1 LSDLR
6 IDSKDLQILK
16 ILVNN
21 CRTSYRS
28 IGQTLGI
35 STNTAKKRVNNL
47 VSSKVIEQFTTVLN
61 FSILGY
67 ESVLSILLRY
77 DNDKGKDDDIEQRI
91 TKYLEKWGNV
101 YIHICA
107 IGGFSAFGVALKGR
121 KSQTKSNDIIGS
133 LRKDLLNGLGR
144 NILLLDLFAGEPL
157 SEISKNFKLLE
168 IDLKI
173 MRCLLA
179 DPRMNYLDIAKK
191 VSSSQRTII
200 RRFEKLLSN
209 HIIINFGI
217 IHNPSKMKGYNYF
230 SIIVKTE
237 VGQSMDVMKQI
248 TYSELNNYILRLAS
262 FNFENA
268 IIINFHSENVLD
280 IESILNKVK
289 TFYGVKKVDAFQP
302 SRIRL
307 FQDWI
312 RKEIDTKLQNM
323 GNAGETRLG
332 L

>member
-1 LSDLR
+1 LTTNKKYGKSSLFIFRKDLR
-6 IDSKDLQILK
+6 IED
-16 ILVNN
+16 
-21 CRTSYRS
+21 
-28 IGQTLGI
+28 
-35 STNTAKKRVNNL
+35 NTGLLNAL
-47 VSSKVIEQFTTVLN
+47 LLSEKVILCFIFDTRHNIVLHLCHFYIIFN
-61 FSILGY
+61 SYGY
-67 ESVLSILLRY
+67 NIQTIITNIINIY
-77 DNDKGKDDDIEQRI
+77 NND
-91 TKYLEKWGNV
+91 V
-101 YIHICA
+101 
-107 IGGFSAFGVALKGR
+107 R
-121 KSQTKSNDIIGS
+121 KQIV
-133 LRKDLLNGLGR
+133 
-144 NILLLDLFAGEPL
+144 
-157 SEISKNFKLLE
+157 SKKFKLLE

-209 HIIINFGI
+209 HVIINFGI

-289 TFYGVKKVDAFQP
+289 TFNGVKKVDAFHRGPRQVSSP
-302 SRIRL
+302 DGGAPARRP
-307 FQDWI
+307 
-312 RKEIDTKLQNM
+312 
-323 GNAGETRLG
+323 GPG
-332 L
+332 

>member
-1 LSDLR
+1 MSDLR
-6 IDSKDLQILK
+6 IDNKDLQILK

-28 IGQTLGI
+28 IGQTLDI

-61 FSILGY
+61 FSVLGY
-67 ESVLSILLRY
+67 DNVLTVLLRY
-77 DNDKGKDDDIEQRI
+77 DNDKEKDEDDIEQKI
-91 TKYLEKWGNV
+91 SKYLGKWGRV

-107 IGGFSAFGVALKGR
+107 MGGFSAFGVAIKQSKGQS
-121 KSQTKSNDIIGS
+121 KNNDIIGS
-133 LRKDLLNGLGR
+133 LKKDLLNGLGR
-144 NILLLDLFAGEPL
+144 NISLLDLFAGESL
-157 SEISKNFKLLE
+157 SEISKKFKLLE

-173 MRCLLA
+173 MRCLLS
-179 DPRMNYLDIAKK
+179 DPRMKYLDIANK

-200 RRFEKLLSN
+200 RRIEKLLSN
-209 HIIINFGI
+209 HVIINFGI

-237 VGQSMDVMKQI
+237 IGQSMDVMNQI
-248 TYSELNNYILRLAS
+248 TYSELNDYILRLPS

-268 IIINFHSENVLD
+268 IIVNFQSENALD
-280 IESILNKVK
+280 IESILSKVK
-289 TFYGVKKVDAFQP
+289 TFKGVKKVDVFQP
-302 SRIRL
+302 IRIRF

-312 RKEIDTKLQNM
+312 RKEIDAKLQSM
-323 GNAGETRLG
+323 SHAEHVIR
-332 L
+332 